1 MIEQPRSSRRKNIL
15 PQIGFLALTFLA
27 AACGTYV
34 ALQLFGDD
42 SEQSDVP
49 EIITVEIIITA
60 TPLPPKLVTA
70 LPTGAQRPQV
80 DLPLSLAEEAATE
93 AAATIDADDLGAR
106 EVVLSTPTVAGA
118 ASFIQ
123 PQNCVYHTVQSGD
136 TPFDIALRYGADFQ
150 ELLDVND
157 LTIETSQYLQIEDV
171 VIVPLEGCIDATAR
185 SNAPE
190 EEAAALAPTAEATS
204 TPVNAQFE
212 IVLAEGLGDITSE
225 GIRLRNIGERVEISN
240 WSLSDED
247 GNTFTFPVSMLF
259 PQGEIVIYTRSGT
272 STGDARFWGKDESVW
287 EAGEAL
293 TLSDEDGRALQ
304 TLRLPEVAT
313 EEPPITS
320 ETEDQP

>member
-34 ALQLFGDD
+34 ALQLFGDE

-49 EIITVEIIITA
+49 AIITVEIIITA

-93 AAATIDADDLGAR
+93 AAATVDADDLGAR
-106 EVVLSTPTVAGA
+106 QIVLSTATVAGA
-118 ASFIQ
+118 GASIQ
-123 PQNCVYHTVQSGD
+123 PQNCIYHSVLSGD
-136 TPFDIALRYGADFQ
+136 TPYGVALRYGADFQ

-157 LTIETSQYLQIEDV
+157 LTIETSLNLQIGDILV
-171 VIVPLEGCIDATAR
+171 VPLEGCIDETAQ
-185 SNAPE
+185 SDPPAQ
-190 EEAAALAPTAEATS
+190 EAGAVAPTAEATS

-212 IVLAEGLGDITSE
+212 IVAAEGLGDITAE
-225 GIRLRNIGERVEISN
+225 GIRLRNIGDRVEISN
-240 WSLSDED
+240 WTLSDED
-247 GNTFTFPVSMLF
+247 GNRFTFPVSMLF
-259 PQGEIVIYTRSGT
+259 PQSEVVIYTRSGT
-272 STGDARFWGKDESVW
+272 STGDARFWGRDESVW

-293 TLSDEDGRALQ
+293 TLSDEVGRALQ
-304 TLRLPEVAT
+304 TLRLPGAAPE
-313 EEPPITS
+313 
-320 ETEDQP
+320 